1 MLLIF
6 AATNGYFDGAE
17 VSAIGRLEQE
27 LYRFV
32 DARHPG
38 VLPEI
43 VEKKI
48 LDDGT
53 KARLHELLKEFV
65 REAVETKKAAA

>member
-1 MLLIF
+1 VLLIF
-6 AATNGYFDGAE
+6 AATNGYFDGVE
-17 VSAIGRLEQE
+17 VSQIGRLEQE

-32 DARHPG
+32 DGRHPG

-43 VEKKI
+43 LEKKI

-53 KARLHELLKEFV
+53 KAQLHELLKEFV
-65 REAVETKKAAA
+65 QEVLAARKAAA